1 MALLVPSSA
10 LIVDDESYVRAYV
23 KLLLRPFEIE
33 TIYEASDVPQAREL
47 WAKHRPG
54 LVLLD
59 VNMPGESGLVLVRE
73 LREQDPEAYIVMLS
87 TQSQAA
93 NVKEA
98 ADAGADGFIRKDLP
112 RLRIIDELKTIF
124 EVPDADA

>member
-1 MALLVPSSA
+1 MPLLVPSSA

-33 TIYEASDVPQAREL
+33 TIYEAADVAQAREL

-54 LVLLD
+54 LVMLD
-59 VNMPGESGLVLVRE
+59 VNMPGESGLVFLRE
-73 LREQDPEAYIVMLS
+73 LRAQDPEAYIVMLS

-112 RLRIIDELKTIF
+112 RMRIIDELRTIF
-124 EVPDADA
+124 QVPEE